1 MIIAA
6 NFKCNHTRKG
16 FAEYAKK
23 LNAYLR
29 FSDFSN
35 LEVIVAPSATSF
47 IDSEFSFIQAAQNIY
62 PAYNGAFTGEIGLS
76 HLQEF
81 GIKTIILGHC
91 ERRNLGENDEFL
103 AQKFDFCAENDL
115 RVIYCIG
122 EDFTTYEKN
131 KSIEFLEKQLNA
143 IDLKYNK
150 LILAYEPIY
159 SIGKSAAK
167 LEDIEKI
174 MQYLKSKTKQ
184 PILYGGSVN
193 SSNIA
198 EINRLCDGVLVG
210 GASLNVDGFID
221 LINAAVRG

>member
-29 FSDFSN
+29 FSDFTN

-62 PAYNGAFTGEIGLS
+62 PTHSGAFTGEIGLD
-76 HLQEF
+76 HLLEF

-91 ERRNLGENDEFL
+91 ERRNLGETDEFL
-103 AQKFDFCAENDL
+103 AKKFEFCAENDL
-115 RVIYCIG
+115 KIIYCIG
-122 EDFTTYEKN
+122 EDYSTYEQN
-131 KSIEFLEKQLNA
+131 KSIDFLNKQLNK
-143 IDLKYNK
+143 IDLQYDK

-167 LEDIEKI
+167 LEDIGNI
-174 MQYLKSKTKQ
+174 MSFLRSKTKQ
-184 PILYGGSVN
+184 SILYGGSVN

-198 EINRLCDGVLVG
+198 DIKRLCDGVLVG

-221 LINAAVRG
+221 LINAAIRG